1 MEKNKEEK
9 SNFDEVLGMFGNSG
23 EQEEITDMDRQNT
36 FTEIKDE
43 LNDEDDDTSHKTEDV
58 NDTQKE
64 NHDDDSDIPKDVL
77 DRMNGKKPTEEDST
91 IDDKSTQSLGDD
103 TEEDD
108 DDDHKGGEIVDDDV
122 AEATQVGALFDAMA
136 ESLGWDIN
144 DIKDNE
150 RPVTVDELV
159 QYMHDTVEQN
169 STPQYA
175 DERIQQLDEYVK
187 NGGRFE
193 DFYSIQQKELELDGI
208 DIENEA
214 DQKAIIREYLHAS
227 GYSDTEVNRKIERYE
242 DADLLQ
248 DEAEDALG
256 KLKSYREAQAQQM
269 AQQQEQ
275 LRIQQEE
282 QSRAFYEDVTNKIKG
297 LTQIRGIQV
306 PKEDRAALYNYIF
319 RTDANGQSQYAKDFN
334 KNMVKNLIESAYL
347 TMKGDALISTA
358 KKSGETSAA
367 QRLRQLMRNSSK
379 NHTSYSAEEKQKSL
393 LDLASGLL

>member
-1 MEKNKEEK
+1 MKKNKEEK

-23 EQEEITDMDRQNT
+23 EQEEVTNMDTQDT

-58 NDTQKE
+58 EDTHEE
-64 NHDDDSDIPKDVL
+64 NHEDETDIPQDVL
-77 DRMNGKKPTEEDST
+77 DRMNGKKPAKEDV
-91 IDDKSTQSLGDD
+91 IDDDQQQSLGD
-103 TEEDD
+103 EDNV
-108 DDDHKGGEIVDDDV
+108 DDHKGDEPDGDDV

-193 DFYSIQQKELELDGI
+193 DFYSVQQKELELDTV
-208 DIENEA
+208 DIEDEA

-269 AQQQEQ
+269 AQQQE
-275 LRIQQEE
+275 
-282 QSRAFYEDVTNKIKG
+282 
-297 LTQIRGIQV
+297 
-306 PKEDRAALYNYIF
+306 
-319 RTDANGQSQYAKDFN
+319 
-334 KNMVKNLIESAYL
+334 
-347 TMKGDALISTA
+347 
-358 KKSGETSAA
+358 
-367 QRLRQLMRNSSK
+367 
-379 NHTSYSAEEKQKSL
+379 
-393 LDLASGLL
+393 

>member
-1 MEKNKEEK
+1 MKKNKEEK

-23 EQEEITDMDRQNT
+23 EQEEVTNMDTQDT

-58 NDTQKE
+58 EDTVE
-64 NHDDDSDIPKDVL
+64 ESAEDNTDIPQEVL
-77 DRMNGKKPTEEDST
+77 DRMNGKKPAKEDV
-91 IDDKSTQSLGDD
+91 IDDDQQQSLGD
-103 TEEDD
+103 EDNV
-108 DDDHKGGEIVDDDV
+108 DDHKGDEPDGDDV

-193 DFYSIQQKELELDGI
+193 DFYSVQQKELELDTV
-208 DIENEA
+208 DIEDEA

-275 LRIQQEE
+275 LRVQQEE

-358 KKSGETSAA
+358 KRSGETSAA

-379 NHTSYSAEEKQKSL
+379 NHTSYSPEEKQKSL

>member
-1 MEKNKEEK
+1 MKKNKEEK

-23 EQEEITDMDRQNT
+23 EQEEVTNMDTQDT

-58 NDTQKE
+58 EDTVE
-64 NHDDDSDIPKDVL
+64 EGAEDNTDIPQEVL
-77 DRMNGKKPTEEDST
+77 DRMNGKKPAKEDV
-91 IDDKSTQSLGDD
+91 IDDNQQQSLGD
-103 TEEDD
+103 EDNV
-108 DDDHKGGEIVDDDV
+108 DDHKGDEPDGDDV

-144 DIKDNE
+144 DIKDDE
-150 RPVTVDELV
+150 RPVTVDGLV

-193 DFYSIQQKELELDGI
+193 DFYSVQQKELELDTV
-208 DIENEA
+208 DIEDEA

-275 LRIQQEE
+275 LRVQQEE

-358 KKSGETSAA
+358 KRSGETSAA

-379 NHTSYSAEEKQKSL
+379 NHTSYSPEEKQKSL

>member
-1 MEKNKEEK
+1 MKKNKEEK

-23 EQEEITDMDRQNT
+23 EQEEVANMDTQDT

-58 NDTQKE
+58 EDTHE
-64 NHDDDSDIPKDVL
+64 ETHEDETDIPQDVL
-77 DRMNGKKPTEEDST
+77 DRMNGKKPAKEDV
-91 IDDKSTQSLGDD
+91 IDDNQQQSLGD
-103 TEEDD
+103 EDNA
-108 DDDHKGGEIVDDDV
+108 DDHKGDEPDGDDV

-193 DFYSIQQKELELDGI
+193 DFYSVQQKELELDTV
-208 DIENEA
+208 DIEDEA

-275 LRIQQEE
+275 LRVQQEE

>member
-1 MEKNKEEK
+1 MKKNKEEK
-9 SNFDEVLGMFGNSG
+9 SNFDEVLGMFGNTG
-23 EQEEITDMDRQNT
+23 EQEEVTDMDRQDT

-43 LNDEDDDTSHKTEDV
+43 PNDEDDDTSHKTEDV
-58 NDTQKE
+58 NNTKE
-64 NHDDDSDIPKDVL
+64 DGHEDNSDIPQDVL
-77 DRMNGKKPTEEDST
+77 DRMNGKKPAEDDST
-91 IDDKSTQSLGDD
+91 IDDKSAQSLG
-103 TEEDD
+103 EEDED
-108 DDDHKGGEIVDDDV
+108 ADNDHKGGEIVDDDV

-193 DFYSIQQKELELDGI
+193 DFYSVQQKELELDGI

-275 LRIQQEE
+275 LRAQQEE

-379 NHTSYSAEEKQKSL
+379 NHTSYSPEEKQKSL

>member
-1 MEKNKEEK
+1 MKKNKEEK

-23 EQEEITDMDRQNT
+23 EQEEVTNMDTQDT
-36 FTEIKDE
+36 FIEIKDE

-58 NDTQKE
+58 EDTVE
-64 NHDDDSDIPKDVL
+64 EGAEDNTDIPQEVL
-77 DRMNGKKPTEEDST
+77 DRMNGKKPAKEDV
-91 IDDKSTQSLGDD
+91 IDDNQQQSLGD
-103 TEEDD
+103 EDNV
-108 DDDHKGGEIVDDDV
+108 DDHKGDEPDGDDV
-122 AEATQVGALFDAMA
+122 AEAAQVGALFDAMA

-193 DFYSIQQKELELDGI
+193 DFYSVQQKELELDTV
-208 DIENEA
+208 DIEDEA

-275 LRIQQEE
+275 LRVQQEE

-358 KKSGETSAA
+358 KRSGETSAA

-379 NHTSYSAEEKQKSL
+379 NHTSYSPEEKQKSL